1 MRCASQRVPCAR
13 APRACSDTPSSQQLY
28 HLTSQL
34 LQSGSKFGSRL
45 QLGAIETLDLEGMSP
60 PSAEDGRRFGG
71 ALNLCSNLKTLL
83 MQKVELRDETMQARH
98 APFHLQSSHV
108 RRV

>member
-1 MRCASQRVPCAR
+1 MSTKKSISGLDASQRGMRDFPAACLR
-13 APRACSDTPSSQQLY
+13 APALSVASAAWIHTLCLSHNAL
-28 HLTSQL
+28 
-34 LQSGSKFGSRL
+34 
-45 QLGAIETLDLEGMSP
+45 ETLDLEGMSP